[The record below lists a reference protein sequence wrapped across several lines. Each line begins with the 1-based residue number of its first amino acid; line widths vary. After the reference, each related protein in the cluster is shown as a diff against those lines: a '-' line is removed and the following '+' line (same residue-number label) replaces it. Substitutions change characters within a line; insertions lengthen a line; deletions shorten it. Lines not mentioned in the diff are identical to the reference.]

1 MKTLKQCRKYLSVL
15 GNDASAYIIQYGFV
29 SIKITLKNV
38 DIIITDEHYKNM
50 YLIFTKYSDLAQA
63 LLETWNEARL
73 VDQAHAYCLGL
84 HQHKVI

>member
-1 MKTLKQCRKYLSVL
+1 MKTLKQCIKYLSVL
-15 GNDASAYIIQYGFV
+15 GNNASAYIIQHGFV

-63 LLETWNEARL
+63 LLGTRNEARL

-84 HQHKVI
+84 HQHKAV